1 MGIDFTKLHAGF
13 KEYLLQNGDIT
24 QEEFSTEVGSV
35 SIFTHMDEF
44 KDFLKSEYDCSDV
57 SIFSMSINDILK
69 MDIQDGKLID
79 PNAKTEDEENDDKIS
94 DEDIPSTDDNSVPST
109 DEDFTTGESEGTDS
123 TGETSE
129 TTNASKS
136 EGDLQNGQASTDNNT
151 DEETK
156 NEINLENIDL
166 ITNIL
171 NDLMQDDTIKGAI
184 DTNTDGD
191 ISEDEIEDFLAG
203 IKDYDK
209 NSSDISLDDIAAAI
223 KDIQEGNFNIS
234 EEEEKEVED
243 KKESDKTEEAKE
255 TPTTRETTP
264 TRSAASPS
272 RTGSSGGGSV
282 GANQSFNSQPAEK
295 TLDNMS
301 KEELNSE
308 LNTAQTDLTEK
319 QNVLSSILDG
329 SDSEISD
336 LKTKMD
342 DSFDAYQAQLN
353 AVDQNMANQVKD
365 LKEKINKKEEEID
378 KKDQEIANQENV
390 VANAETAYNNAVS
403 TRDNLNNIV
412 SDLENANTSDLSSEQ
427 QAEITSKLQDAR
439 SKLEKAETAVNNAKE
454 TLDREKEKLQEKEDA
469 KTELIS
475 GDDENSLNEL
485 NKKMQ
490 ELEAQ
495 IAQDYPQIKT
505 SMDAYNSAKNN
516 YEQTKASRIEEAKSA
531 IATSQAYVD
540 EVQTAINNYDNKQ
553 TQREYNLGDMGETI
567 LEFAKQFLGNS
578 EANDL
583 ADKFVEQ
590 YGNYDSSSTPWCAAF
605 VEYVLRNS
613 GEYENIPE
621 WYKTANGG
629 YDSPKWGCGEILRNA
644 PDGARVST
652 SEAKAGDLILFN
664 WDGIGSQA
672 QTSDHIGI
680 VVGIENG
687 QLVTIEGN
695 TSNEVAYRYYDLND
709 PNIITVLDINYNE

>member
-234 EEEEKEVED
+234 EEEEEKEVED

-319 QNVLSSILDG
+319 QNVLSAILDG
-329 SDSEISD
+329 SDPEISD

-342 DSFDAYQAQLN
+342 DSFDEYNEQLK
-353 AVDQNMANQVKD
+353 AVDEDMANQVND
-365 LKEKINKKEEEID
+365 LQEKINKKEEEID
-378 KKDQEIANQENV
+378 KKDQEIADQENV

-403 TRDNLNNIV
+403 SRDNLKSIV
-412 SDLENANTSDLSSEQ
+412 SDLENANTSNLNSEQ
-427 QAEITSKLQDAR
+427 QAAMTSKIQDAK
-439 SKLEKAETAVNNAKE
+439 SQLEKAETAVDNAKE
-454 TLDREKEKLQEKEDA
+454 TLDKEKEKLQEKEDE

-475 GDDENSLNEL
+475 GDDDNCLNKLNEE
-485 NKKMQ
+485 MQ
-490 ELEAQ
+490 KLETQ
-495 IAQDYPQIKT
+495 IIEDYPEIKT
-505 SMDAYNSAKNN
+505 YMDAYKSAKDN
-516 YEQTKASRIEEAKSA
+516 YETTKETKIEEAKSA
-531 IATSQAYVD
+531 IEKSQAYVD
-540 EVQTAINNYDNKQ
+540 EVQTAITNFDNKEKA
-553 TQREYNLGDMGETI
+553 RELSPIGDLQAAVDWARKYDDFSQEQIQEIFSKYGHQFDYNAWCADFVKMALYEGVGEENLPDWYKNIDNKAYCPTIQAHAQGHEISAEDAQMGDIVLYDWDGD
-567 LEFAKQFLGNS
+567 GS
-578 EANDL
+578 
-583 ADKFVEQ
+583 ADHVGLFVDN
-590 YGNYDSSSTPWCAAF
+590 GDGSST
-605 VEYVLRNS
+605 
-613 GEYENIPE
+613 I
-621 WYKTANGG
+621 TA
-629 YDSPKWGCGEILRNA
+629 
-644 PDGARVST
+644 
-652 SEAKAGDLILFN
+652 
-664 WDGIGSQA
+664 
-672 QTSDHIGI
+672 
-680 VVGIENG
+680 
-687 QLVTIEGN
+687 IEGN
-695 TSNEVAYRYYDLND
+695 TSGEGGSSCVEEKARDRSTILGIYSMRK
-709 PNIITVLDINYNE
+709 